1 MYDESVVVLGADDV
15 QSPPSSASAAGRVK
29 TNQNTVKNSFSD
41 HSSPERNSENKV
53 TIES

>member
-29 TNQNTVKNSFSD
+29 TSQNNAKGSFSD
-41 HSSPERNSENKV
+41 HSSPERNNEDKV
-53 TIES
+53 I